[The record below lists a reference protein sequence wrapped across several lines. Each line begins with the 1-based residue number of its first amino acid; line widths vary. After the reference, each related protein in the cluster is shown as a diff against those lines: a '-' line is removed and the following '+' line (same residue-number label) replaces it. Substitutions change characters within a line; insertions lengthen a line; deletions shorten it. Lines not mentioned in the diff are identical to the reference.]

1 MILVS
6 ISTNCRSYQEILI
19 PTLSC
24 KVLCDILIT
33 IGMVYYLLSRRTQFR
48 RVFAI
53 SCVTMLA
60 KYRNTL
66 IYIPSLFIMIRL
78 SLCAFILNS
87 RDTLRETLDRRE
99 DVAMDTSRGRI
110 VPCGTQDTTE
120 TSTKTAASKGLP
132 LLDFSDPSFSDSV
145 IAFDRDKYPGSS
157 INGMS
162 GY

>member
-1 MILVS
+1 
-6 ISTNCRSYQEILI
+6 
-19 PTLSC
+19 
-24 KVLCDILIT
+24 
-33 IGMVYYLLSRRTQFR
+33 
-48 RVFAI
+48 
-53 SCVTMLA
+53 MLA

-78 SLCAFILNS
+78 SLCAFMSVLNS
-87 RDTLRETLDRRE
+87 RDTLREALDKRE
-99 DVAMDTSRGRI
+99 DVAMDTSRGRIKGRI

-120 TSTKTAASKGLP
+120 TSTNTAASKGLP